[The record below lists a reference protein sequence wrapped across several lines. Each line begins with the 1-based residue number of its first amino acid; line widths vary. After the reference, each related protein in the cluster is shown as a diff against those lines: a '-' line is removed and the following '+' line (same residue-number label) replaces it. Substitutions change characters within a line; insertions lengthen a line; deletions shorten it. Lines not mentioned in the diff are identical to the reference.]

1 MKKWMKRGAIA
12 LLALA
17 LVCAAAGGLS
27 RPGAAATAQKEFR
40 GMWAATVYN
49 LDYPSRGTTDPQTL
63 KKQANTMISYIACS
77 FILTVVKSIKLPMS
91 VINYTM
97 MIKLF

>member
-40 GMWAATVYN
+40 GMWVATVYN

-63 KKQANTMISYIACS
+63 KKQADDAKKYLALSEQIKYHEVNSYIY
-77 FILTVVKSIKLPMS
+77 
-91 VINYTM
+91 N
-97 MIKLF
+97 